1 METKV
6 RNPHTDKL
14 ITIGGKTYNDLIKEG
29 YTRADLIDYTNNP
42 KPIFVKPKENHESLK
57 AKFFNNPK
65 VDPRN
70 PNKRIYK
77 NKTPFRKL
85 VAEFGDPYKINTNDI
100 KSNIK
105 YDDIKYNDNAILLVL
120 KYLSPE
126 DIFSIYV
133 TNKDF
138 QQEINQYYNE
148 KEKQSFIVW
157 LRKHLK
163 EEYEKQF
170 SELEKERELK
180 NEEIKKLRMEEI
192 RKRKQYEEEQL
203 LEELEMAKQRAE
215 AERIRK
221 EIEADE
227 ILLQRRYQQE
237 QQFFNRNKNTYI
249 LRQLGINDRN
259 AWRRWIIAN
268 HPDKGGNSQYYAL
281 VMEEGRR
288 IGY

>member
-6 RNPHTDKL
+6 LNPHTNKL

-42 KPIFVKPKENHESLK
+42 KPIFIKSKENHDSLK

-100 KSNIK
+100 KS
-105 YDDIKYNDNAILLVL
+105 DIKYEDNPILLVL

-133 TNKDF
+133 SNKDF

-148 KEKQSFIVW
+148 KEKQSFILW
-157 LRKHLK
+157 LRNYLK

-170 SELEKERELK
+170 AELEKQRISK

-192 RKRKQYEEEQL
+192 KKRKQYEEEQL
-203 LEELEMAKQRAE
+203 LEELEIARQRAE
-215 AERIRK
+215 AERKRK

-227 ILLQRRYQQE
+227 ILLQKRYQQE
-237 QQFFNRNKNTYI
+237 QEIINRNKNTYI
-249 LRQLGINDRN
+249 LGQLGIHDRN